1 MHHGRRYPPPVD
13 MKPRRERERE
23 RECAWMQLFNAE
35 IPWIP
40 CIPSVQGRGRV
51 TGSSAADSSASKE
64 ASGRAGKPAGHPFG
78 RRLYSSRAIRR
89 LGCSVVRGS
98 LRREMRT
105 TVAGGRRRPTAEREG
120 MHRGSFPYNTRNAF
134 KYGMPTHRLFQ
145 ICR

>member
-51 TGSSAADSSASKE
+51 TGSSAGFLRRRFFGVE
-64 ASGRAGKPAGHPFG
+64 GGKRQSWPSLRSPIIFQP
-78 RRLYSSRAIRR
+78 SNKAIRM
-89 LGCSVVRGS
+89 LGCTRQ
-98 LRREMRT
+98 LKERNEDD
-105 TVAGGRRRPTAEREG
+105 GGRRRPTAEREG

>member
-23 RECAWMQLFNAE
+23 RVRLDAAFQ
-35 IPWIP
+35 
-40 CIPSVQGRGRV
+40 RGNTVDTVHSFR
-51 TGSSAADSSASKE
+51 TGE
-64 ASGRAGKPAGHPFG
+64 GEGNRILG
-78 RRLYSSRAIRR
+78 RRFFGVEGGKRQSWKAGRPSLRSPIIFQPSNKAIRM
-89 LGCSVVRGS
+89 LGCTRQ
-98 LRREMRT
+98 LKERNEDD
-105 TVAGGRRRPTAEREG
+105 GGRRRPTAEREG